1 MDADLCVFAPG
12 RRVGIWNLN
21 LELFKSTNV
30 FCAQDT
36 TNGTPF
42 RSRPLWRVHVNKRPF
57 LSEFC
62 LTPKAVWQGS
72 KWNKRCMLKKVHFKF
87 KKDLSF

>member
-62 LTPKAVWQGS
+62 LTPKSCLARFKMEQT
-72 KWNKRCMLKKVHFKF
+72 VHAKESAF
-87 KKDLSF
+87 